1 MQHWSKL
8 SHHAGEPCPV
18 GRTRHATVCLGYGG
32 DQPQL
37 LVTGGVDSDDNIL
50 SDVWLLDVESRRWRE
65 VRVLGSVLAWQACSQ
80 PCTKGGSFFK
90 KGCVAYIYI
99 YKFMYI
105 VWLKGGVL
113 DDPPNPPWLRACMG
127 SSPTDLN
134 LQSHKLSL
142 TLHKPVHC
150 SSSVHDTVEQ
160 VTKQ

>member
-65 VRVLGSVLAWQACSQ
+65 VRVLGSVLAWAAHQQISICSL
-80 PCTKGGSFFK
+80 
-90 KGCVAYIYI
+90 I
-99 YKFMYI
+99 
-105 VWLKGGVL
+105 
-113 DDPPNPPWLRACMG
+113 
-127 SSPTDLN
+127 
-134 LQSHKLSL
+134 SL

-150 SSSVHDTVEQ
+150 SSSLCT
-160 VTKQ
+160 